1 MIILIKNSS
10 NFRKKSPFESILEI
24 QAQEEDFD
32 HHEDRATKERKQPA
46 RTLERNQF
54 LCTVFRGELDKQQV
68 LLPDQP
74 KSVQGCIIRSI
85 LPSGMGARGVSLEHV
100 ENMEMFSCSLT
111 AFFPSDGISR
121 DGSKNVN
128 IRTCEHMI
136 LGQLRMGARQTKNAP
151 LSQYIIS

>member
-85 LPSGMGARGVSLEHV
+85 LPSGMGARGEHGDVFLFSNLGSLWFS
-100 ENMEMFSCSLT
+100 ENL
-111 AFFPSDGISR
+111 
-121 DGSKNVN
+121 
-128 IRTCEHMI
+128 IRY
-136 LGQLRMGARQTKNAP
+136 
-151 LSQYIIS
+151 S